1 MLGVMKFGAPL
12 AGGLVVTSCIL
23 LIGGCSSSKS
33 DSSQVDGSSA
43 ASGGFSAN
51 GSLTAGFGGLNANGS
66 GGSSASG
73 SGIAAAGGTVDLN
86 VGLGVGGAPDPGT
99 GTGLGEGG
107 SAEVCDGVDNDNNG
121 VIDDVDINSDG
132 VCDCLLIAT
141 LGLKG
146 NSGQGDVFAAWLTA
160 RSDNGATDLADQTL
174 TPELLA
180 KYQVI
185 VAQDLHKNH
194 QYADSEVTALSNWV
208 NKGGGF
214 MTLIGYSDS
223 GEAHNVNRLLM
234 PFMMSYT
241 DQQILQKKG
250 NSTVPITMWTPHP
263 VDTGVLQVGIDNGYP
278 VQGMGDTIAT
288 GGGFDVAKVQ
298 NVGKGHVFLWG
309 DEWVTYNSEWNDHP
323 DYQVQLFW
331 LNAIKWL
338 TVAGECQVA
347 IPPNPPK

>member
-1 MLGVMKFGAPL
+1 MSLRGSFGV
-12 AGGLVVTSCIL
+12 GLVTLSSGL
-23 LIGGCSSSKS
+23 LIWGCSSNS
-33 DSSQVDGSSA
+33 DGSSQVSAGASSGTGS
-43 ASGGFSAN
+43 N
-51 GSLTAGFGGLNANGS
+51 AGTGNGS
-66 GGSSASG
+66 GGSSANGNGNG
-73 SGIAAAGGTVDLN
+73 SGGNGTGANGSGTAASGGLDLN
-86 VGLGVGGAPDPGT
+86 VDQGGMPDP

-107 SAEVCDGVDNDNNG
+107 SPEICDGIDNNDNG
-121 VIDDVDINSDG
+121 VIDDVDKNGDG

-146 NSGQGDVFAAWLTA
+146 TSGKGDVFAAWLTA
-160 RSDNGATDLADQTL
+160 RSDTGATDLADQTL

-194 QYADSEVTALSNWV
+194 DYTPDEVSALSEWI

-223 GEAHNVNRLLM
+223 GEAHNVNRLLA
-234 PFMMSYT
+234 PFGMSYT
-241 DQQILQKKG
+241 DQQILQKSG
-250 NSTVPITMWTPHP
+250 NSTIPITMWTPHP
-263 VDTGVLQVGIDNGYP
+263 VDDMVTQVGVDNGYP
-278 VQGMGDTIAT
+278 VAGMGDTIAT

-323 DYQVQLFW
+323 DYQVQRFW
-331 LNAIKWL
+331 LNSIKWL